1 MAFPPE
7 AAVWRVVEA
16 GQTGQR
22 WFAVGLPFAF
32 AVLLHA
38 ATGEPRF
45 RHLADELFAFQSRGL
60 EPWDVPSSGKAGW
73 ACSMLYRSTGEAR
86 YRDIALRVAR
96 QIMAY
101 QTPAGWFTLGPRPE
115 PGAGEPAAF
124 APFIYD
130 VTAEFV
136 LWLTL
141 IAANVAAN
149 VS

>member
-1 MAFPPE
+1 
-7 AAVWRVVEA
+7 
-16 GQTGQR
+16 
-22 WFAVGLPFAF
+22 
-32 AVLLHA
+32 
-38 ATGEPRF
+38 
-45 RHLADELFAFQSRGL
+45 
-60 EPWDVPSSGKAGW
+60 
-73 ACSMLYRSTGEAR
+73 MLYRSTGEAG

-149 VS
+149 VARRSRPTSVSRAASRSFAPTPARHPR

>member
-1 MAFPPE
+1 M
-7 AAVWRVVEA
+7 VEA
-16 GQTGQR
+16 GQIGQR

-32 AVLLHA
+32 AVLLHE
-38 ATGEPRF
+38 ATGELRF
-45 RHLADELFAFQSRGL
+45 KHLAAALFAFQSRGL

-73 ACSMLYRSTGEAR
+73 ACSMLYRITGEAG

-115 PGAGEPAAF
+115 PGAGEPAIF

-141 IAANVAAN
+141 IAANVG
-149 VS
+149 

>member
-1 MAFPPE
+1 M
-7 AAVWRVVEA
+7 EA

-32 AVLLHA
+32 AVLLHQ

-45 RHLADELFAFQSRGL
+45 KHLADELFAFQARGL

-73 ACSMLYRSTGEAR
+73 ACSMLYRITGEAR
-86 YRDIALRVAR
+86 YRDITLHVAR
-96 QIMAY
+96 QIMGY

-115 PGAGEPAAF
+115 PAAGEPAAF

-136 LWLTL
+136 LWLML
-141 IAANVAAN
+141 IRPNIG
-149 VS
+149 